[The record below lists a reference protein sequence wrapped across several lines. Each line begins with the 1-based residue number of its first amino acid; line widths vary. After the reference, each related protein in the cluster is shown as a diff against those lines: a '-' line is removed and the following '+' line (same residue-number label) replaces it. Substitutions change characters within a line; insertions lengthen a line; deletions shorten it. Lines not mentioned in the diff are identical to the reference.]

1 MIRFK
6 ERIYELIESN
16 SLANRILQS
25 VQYHSVADKDCPSTV
40 QNDIIWKVLKDA
52 DALDRSRFLGNGCD
66 KSFLRLGVYDTP
78 IGQNIIDLTTYL
90 PSWTQGS
97 DWSNPY
103 DTIIGQIENY
113 TC

>member
-6 ERIYELIESN
+6 DRICELIDSS

-25 VQYHSVADKDCPSTV
+25 VQYHSVADKDCPSSI

-52 DALDRSRFLGNGCD
+52 DALDRSRFGKGCD
-66 KSFLRLGVYDTP
+66 KSFLRLDLYNTP
-78 IGQNIIDLTTYL
+78 IGQNIIELTTYL
-90 PSWTQGS
+90 PSWTQNT
-97 DWSNPY
+97 DWSKPY
-103 DTIIGQIENY
+103 ETIMGQIAKY